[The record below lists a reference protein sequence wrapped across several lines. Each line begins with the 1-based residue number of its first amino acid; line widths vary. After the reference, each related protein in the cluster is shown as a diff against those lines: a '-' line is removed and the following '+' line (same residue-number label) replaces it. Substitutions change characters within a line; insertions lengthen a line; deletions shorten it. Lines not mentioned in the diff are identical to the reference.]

1 MLLNPRKTKDEL
13 VAWIR
18 GYFQSGGPALSA
30 VLGISG
36 GKDSSICAALLKE
49 ALGSERVVGV
59 MMPCGTQSDIDD
71 ARLLVSHLGIA
82 AVELNI
88 GPACRAMTGMLM
100 GNEALAAL
108 CGTDAC
114 SGADAPRLP
123 GEAGVNLPP
132 RLRMAALYA
141 MGQLLPGGA
150 RVVNTCNASEDYVG
164 YSTKYGDAAGDV
176 SLLSHLLVEEV
187 LQIGDTLDLPPSLV
201 RKTPS
206 DGLSGQTDEE
216 KLGFTYKVL
225 DRYIL
230 TGICE
235 DEAVKARI
243 DRLHGANLHKLR
255 PMPAFALPK
264 EARA

>member
-1 MLLNPRKTKDEL
+1 M
-13 VAWIR
+13 
-18 GYFQSGGPALSA
+18 
-30 VLGISG
+30 
-36 GKDSSICAALLKE
+36 
-49 ALGSERVVGV
+49 
-59 MMPCGTQSDIDD
+59 
-71 ARLLVSHLGIA
+71 
-82 AVELNI
+82 
-88 GPACRAMTGMLM
+88 
-100 GNEALAAL
+100 
-108 CGTDAC
+108 
-114 SGADAPRLP
+114 
-123 GEAGVNLPP
+123 
-132 RLRMAALYA
+132 
-141 MGQLLPGGA
+141 
-150 RVVNTCNASEDYVG
+150 
-164 YSTKYGDAAGDV
+164 
-176 SLLSHLLVEEV
+176 EEV

-243 DRLHGANLHKLR
+243 DRLHGANLHKRR